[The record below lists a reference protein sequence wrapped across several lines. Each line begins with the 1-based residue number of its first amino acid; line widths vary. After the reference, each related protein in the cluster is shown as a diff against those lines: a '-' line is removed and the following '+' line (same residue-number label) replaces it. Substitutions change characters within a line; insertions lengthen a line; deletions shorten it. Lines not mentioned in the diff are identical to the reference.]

1 MTKINYKSSTMI
13 NYTLADLQNSLN
25 YLNIAINTSNSLNI
39 PSDFEEIQYLKSLP
53 ENLNKYL
60 NLINRFNDWIRIN
73 DNKYNKISTEFKKNI
88 DSINDVIIEKRI
100 GYINKK

>member
-13 NYTLADLQNSLN
+13 NYTLADLQNALN

-88 DSINDVIIEKRI
+88 DSINDVIIEKRKWDI
-100 GYINKK
+100 QDS

>member
-13 NYTLADLQNSLN
+13 NYTLTDLQNSLN

-73 DNKYNKISTEFKKNI
+73 DNKYNKISTELKKNI
-88 DSINDVIIEKRI
+88 DSINDAIIEKRI

>member
-13 NYTLADLQNSLN
+13 NYTLVDLQNALN
-25 YLNIAINTSNSLNI
+25 YLNIAINNSNSLNI

>member
-1 MTKINYKSSTMI
+1 MTQINYKSSTMI
-13 NYTLADLQNSLN
+13 NYTLADLQNALN

-73 DNKYNKISTEFKKNI
+73 DNKYNKITTEFKKSI

>member
-13 NYTLADLQNSLN
+13 NYTLTDLQNSLN

-39 PSDFEEIQYLKSLP
+39 PSDFEEIQYLKNLP

-73 DNKYNKISTEFKKNI
+73 DNKYNKITTEFKKNI
-88 DSINDVIIEKRI
+88 DSINDAIIEKRI

>member
-88 DSINDVIIEKRI
+88 DSINDAIIEKRI

>member
-13 NYTLADLQNSLN
+13 NYTLTDLQNSLN

-88 DSINDVIIEKRI
+88 DSINDAIIEKRI

>member
-1 MTKINYKSSTMI
+1 MTQINYKSSTMI
-13 NYTLADLQNSLN
+13 NYTLADLQNALN

-39 PSDFEEIQYLKSLP
+39 PSDFEEIQYLKNLP

-73 DNKYNKISTEFKKNI
+73 DNKYNKITTEFKKSI

>member
-73 DNKYNKISTEFKKNI
+73 DNKYNKISTELKKNI
-88 DSINDVIIEKRI
+88 DSINDAIIEKRI

>member
-13 NYTLADLQNSLN
+13 NYTLADLQNALN

>member
-1 MTKINYKSSTMI
+1 MTQINYKSSTMI
-13 NYTLADLQNSLN
+13 NYTLADLQNALN

-73 DNKYNKISTEFKKNI
+73 DNKYNKISTELKKNI
-88 DSINDVIIEKRI
+88 DSINDAIIEKRI

>member
-13 NYTLADLQNSLN
+13 NYTLVDLQNALN

-73 DNKYNKISTEFKKNI
+73 DNKYNKISTELKKNI
-88 DSINDVIIEKRI
+88 DSINDAIIEKRI

>member
-13 NYTLADLQNSLN
+13 NYTLADLQNALN

-88 DSINDVIIEKRI
+88 DSINDAIIEKRI

>member
-1 MTKINYKSSTMI
+1 MTQINYKSSTMI
-13 NYTLADLQNSLN
+13 NYTLADLQNALN
-25 YLNIAINTSNSLNI
+25 YLNIVINTSNSLNI
-39 PSDFEEIQYLKSLP
+39 PSDFEEIQYLKNLP

>member
-13 NYTLADLQNSLN
+13 NYTLADLQNALN

-73 DNKYNKISTEFKKNI
+73 DNKYNKISTELKKNI
-88 DSINDVIIEKRI
+88 DSINDAIIEKRI

>member
-13 NYTLADLQNSLN
+13 NYTLADLQNALN

-60 NLINRFNDWIRIN
+60 KYASLTLKEDKIRLN
-73 DNKYNKISTEFKKNI
+73 YF
-88 DSINDVIIEKRI
+88 
-100 GYINKK
+100 

>member
-13 NYTLADLQNSLN
+13 NYTLADLQNALN

-73 DNKYNKISTEFKKNI
+73 DNKYNKISTELKKNI

>member
-13 NYTLADLQNSLN
+13 NYTLTDLQNSLN

>member
-1 MTKINYKSSTMI
+1 MTQINYKSSTMI
-13 NYTLADLQNSLN
+13 NYTLEDLQNALN

-39 PSDFEEIQYLKSLP
+39 PSDFEEIQYLKNLP

-73 DNKYNKISTEFKKNI
+73 DNKYNKITTEFKKNI
-88 DSINDVIIEKRI
+88 DSINNAIIEKRI

>member
-1 MTKINYKSSTMI
+1 MI
-13 NYTLADLQNSLN
+13 NYTLADLQNALN
-25 YLNIAINTSNSLNI
+25 YLNIAINTSNCLNI